1 MGKGGFM
8 QARTNYEKV
17 ILKEIRELPGEALP
31 QVLRILRSIKET
43 VAISHIPSE
52 KKRKSS
58 GLCGIWVDERPAEE
72 IIEDIRKNRT
82 GFGGREVR
90 L

>member
-1 MGKGGFM
+1 M
-8 QARTNYEKV
+8 QTKTNYEKV

-31 QVLRILRSIKET
+31 QVLKILRSIKEA
-43 VAISHIPSE
+43 VAIGHLPE

-58 GLCGIWVDERPAEE
+58 GLCGIWVDDRTAEE

-82 GFGGREVR
+82 GFGGREVQ

>member
-1 MGKGGFM
+1 M
-8 QARTNYEKV
+8 QTRTNYEKV

-31 QVLRILRSIKET
+31 QVLKILRMIKET
-43 VAISHIPSE
+43 VAIGHRPSE

-58 GLCGIWVDERPAEE
+58 GLCGIWVDERTAEE
-72 IIEDIRKNRT
+72 IIEDIQKTRT
-82 GFGGREVR
+82 GFGGREVQ

>member
-1 MGKGGFM
+1 M
-8 QARTNYEKV
+8 QTKMNYEKV

-31 QVLRILRSIKET
+31 QVLKILRSIKET
-43 VAISHIPSE
+43 VAIGHLPVG

-58 GLCGIWVDERPAEE
+58 GLCGIWVDDRTAEE

-82 GFGGREVR
+82 GFGGREVQ